1 MYFPPAEKRNPV
13 KDIPCYPLSE
23 ITAKQR
29 THICSVEPMAQRYF
43 SRHLYQ
49 LLSSEEKQELD
60 PSKSRQEDLEANQ
73 TADKATTEP
82 SSSPA
87 QASVWKSTLN
97 LVNYIEGVGFLALP
111 YAVYRGGIF
120 TIVAFL
126 VVPLIS
132 WYVCKVLIDCLYER
146 QSDIKIGEKDRRT
159 RVRSTYGEIG
169 EACWPRFG
177 GPLVNI
183 ALVTTLFTVPV
194 TYLVLCGSLM
204 SHTFPSL
211 PLTEVMW
218 TCLAAAVVFPT
229 TFLKSLS
236 HIAWL
241 SLLGV
246 VALSGTF
253 FVVMWEGAKQSPSW
267 DFSSLFFWDTEGAG
281 VALGIVVF
289 GYGAFEIVISV
300 EDSMADKTKFG
311 CAQSLAYVISAI
323 YKVAFALTSYFLFYV
338 DGIQEVILNNI
349 PPGPLLITVSVVFV
363 LSVLV
368 TYAIPLHTIFLCLE
382 DSFLANA
389 VKCRSSSLVWFVLV
403 RIVLAFFILLVVGFF
418 RRFAILAAVTGS
430 LIEPLAGFILPC
442 IFQLKLK
449 WQELSLFEIAMDCL
463 FILFGV
469 FLLIMGS
476 IFAITDLFK

>member
-1 MYFPPAEKRNPV
+1 MAVRDAFRYPSQLLRSSEDAQEL
-13 KDIPCYPLSE
+13 YPLKRDVE
-23 ITAKQR
+23 AKQG
-29 THICSVEPMAQRYF
+29 
-43 SRHLYQ
+43 
-49 LLSSEEKQELD
+49 
-60 PSKSRQEDLEANQ
+60 
-73 TADKATTEP
+73 ADHETTEP
-82 SSSPA
+82 HSSPA
-87 QASVWKSTLN
+87 QASVWKTTLN
-97 LVNYIEGVGFLALP
+97 LVNYNGGVGFLALP
-111 YAVYRGGIF
+111 YAIYRGGIF
-120 TIVAFL
+120 ALVAFL
-126 VVPLIS
+126 VVPFIS

-146 QSDIKIGEKDRRT
+146 ESGEEDRRIS
-159 RVRSTYGEIG
+159 VRSTYREIG

-177 GPLVNI
+177 GTLVNI
-183 ALVTTLFTVPV
+183 ALLGQLFATAVS
-194 TYLVLCGSLM
+194 YLVLCGSLM

-246 VALSGTF
+246 IALSGTF
-253 FVVMWEGAKQSPSW
+253 FIVMWEGAKQSPKW

-311 CAQSLAYVISAI
+311 FAQSLAYVISAI

-349 PPGPLLITVSVVFV
+349 PPGPLLITASVVFV

-389 VKCRSSSLVWFVLV
+389 VKSRSSSLVWFVLV
-403 RIVLAFFILLVVGFF
+403 RIAVAFLTLLVAGFF
-418 RRFAILAAVTGS
+418 RRFAILTAITGS
-430 LIEPLAGFILPC
+430 LIESMAGFILPC
-442 IFQLKLK
+442 SFHLKLK
-449 WQELSLFEIAMDCL
+449 WRELSLFQIATHCL

-469 FLLIMGS
+469 FLFIMGS
-476 IFAITDLFK
+476 KFAITTISL

>member
-1 MYFPPAEKRNPV
+1 
-13 KDIPCYPLSE
+13 
-23 ITAKQR
+23 
-29 THICSVEPMAQRYF
+29 MAQRYF
-43 SRHLYQ
+43 SRHFYQ
-49 LLSSEEKQELD
+49 LLSSSEESQELY
-60 PSKSRQEDLEANQ
+60 PSESHQEDLEGNQ
-73 TADKATTEP
+73 GADKAPTEP
-82 SSSPA
+82 SPSPA
-87 QASVWKSTLN
+87 QASVWKTALN
-97 LVNYIEGVGFLALP
+97 LVNYMEGAGFLTLP
-111 YAVYRGGIF
+111 YAVYRGGFF
-120 TIVAFL
+120 TLVAFL
-126 VVPLIS
+126 VVPIIL
-132 WYVCKVLIDCLYER
+132 WYSCKVLIDCLYER
-146 QSDIKIGEKDRRT
+146 QSDIKIGEEERRT
-159 RVRSTYGEIG
+159 RVRSTYREIG

-183 ALVTTLFTVPV
+183 ALVMTLWIIGVSS
-194 TYLVLCGSLM
+194 LVLCGSLM

-211 PLTEVMW
+211 PLTDVTW

-289 GYGAFEIVISV
+289 GYGTFEIVISV

-311 CAQSLAYVISAI
+311 FAQSLAFVISAI

-349 PPGPLLITVSVVFV
+349 PPGPLLITASAVFV

-389 VKCRSSSLVWFVLV
+389 VKSRSSSLVWFVLV
-403 RIVLAFFILLVVGFF
+403 RIAVAILTLLVAVFF
-418 RRFAILAAVTGS
+418 RRFAILTAIAGS
-430 LIEPLAGFILPC
+430 LIDPLAGFILPC
-442 IFQLKLK
+442 YFHLKLK
-449 WQELSLFEIAMDCL
+449 WQELSLFQIATDCL

-476 IFAITDLFK
+476 AFAIMEILFK

>member
-1 MYFPPAEKRNPV
+1 MF
-13 KDIPCYPLSE
+13 LSTL
-23 ITAKQR
+23 IYS
-29 THICSVEPMAQRYF
+29 IEPMARRYF
-43 SRHLYQ
+43 SRHFYR
-49 LLSSEEKQELD
+49 LLSSSEETQEIYPL
-60 PSKSRQEDLEANQ
+60 KSHHQEEANQ
-73 TADKATTEP
+73 DTDKATEP
-82 SSSPA
+82 FPSPA
-87 QASVWKSTLN
+87 QASVWKTTLN

-111 YAVYRGGIF
+111 YAIYRGGIF
-120 TIVAFL
+120 TLVAFL
-126 VVPLIS
+126 VVPIIS

-146 QSDIKIGEKDRRT
+146 QSDIKIGEEERRI
-159 RVRSTYGEIG
+159 RVRSTYREIG

-177 GPLVNI
+177 GTLVNI
-183 ALVTTLFTVPV
+183 ALLGQLFATAVS
-194 TYLVLCGSLM
+194 YLVLCGSLM

-211 PLTEVMW
+211 PLTEVTW

-289 GYGAFEIVISV
+289 GYGTFEIVISV

-311 CAQSLAYVISAI
+311 FAQSLAFVISAI

-349 PPGPLLITVSVVFV
+349 PPGPLLITASAVFV

-389 VKCRSSSLVWFVLV
+389 VKSRSSSLVWFVLV
-403 RIVLAFFILLVVGFF
+403 RIAVAFLTLLVAGFF
-418 RRFAILAAVTGS
+418 HRFAILTAITGNLIIS
-430 LIEPLAGFILPC
+430 LVGFILPYS
-442 IFQLKLK
+442 FHLKLK
-449 WQELSLFEIAMDCL
+449 WQELSLFQIATHCL

-469 FLLIMGS
+469 CLFIIGS
-476 IFAITDLFK
+476 IIAIMDLLK